1 LLSVS
6 DHGESLGGNGLNLRV
21 APRVMA
27 PWEQTWVPMV
37 MWLDQAF
44 PSAMNID
51 EGGLRRVAGQP

>member
-1 LLSVS
+1 
-6 DHGESLGGNGLNLRV
+6 
-21 APRVMA
+21 MA
-27 PWEQTWVPMV
+27 PGEQTWVPMV